1 WLHTDWRRAVPVTG
15 KALCVSASRMSVS
28 DGVARTASMDVDQL
42 QQWQAVVLQIYPR
55 LSQEIAACCILQ
67 VSPGATAATV
77 IQNAGATLGL
87 DMTRHYALLEV
98 RQDGGAERRLGDS
111 EMPVERVLLWPPGAR
126 NQHPQEEGYYFI
138 LQGSGG
144 DLGSGTG
151 SSEVPSLEE
160 YDDLCSLS
168 TLTEDTILATL
179 RQRFYKH
186 NIYTYASGILVAINP
201 FKFLPIYNPKYV
213 KMYNN
218 QPLGK
223 LSPHIFAVAD
233 VAYRTMLKKQEN
245 QCVVISGESGS
256 GKSQST
262 NFLVHC
268 LTALSQKGYSSG
280 AERTILGA
288 GPVLEAFG
296 NAKTAQNNNSSRF
309 GKFIQVNYLESGVVR
324 GAVVEKY
331 FLEKC
336 RLVFREKNERSYH
349 VFYYLLVGASK
360 EEQREFSLL
369 QPEDYTYLQQ
379 EDFHLEDA
387 EDLRHEFKRLHQAM
401 EMVGF
406 LVPTKKQIF
415 SVLSAILY
423 LGNVTYS
430 QSEDGQGLE
439 AGPADVL
446 SILSDLLKVK
456 QELLVEALTKKKQM
470 TANNTLVLHYTL
482 KEAVTVRDSMA
493 MSLYSSLFDWIILRI
508 NHALLNRRDMEEA
521 VSCLSIGILDIFG
534 FEDFQTNSFDR
545 FCINYANEKVQYYFN
560 QHIFKLEQEEY
571 QAEGISW
578 SPIDYTDNLGCIH
591 LISQKPTGLFHLLD
605 EESNLPHSTD
615 NTLLEKFKQQH
626 HDNPYFVPTTV
637 MEPAFIIQ
645 HFTGT
650 IKYQIK
656 DFREKNTD
664 HVRPEIVSLL
674 RSSQRAFMRQLMGSD
689 PVAVFRWGILRSTIR
704 IIAVFKEAGR
714 RRAAAG
720 LAKPTSCRITGELK
734 RRPMLA
740 LQRLSRKTKG
750 RKNKQLIPKNLMN
763 SRSLKH
769 IASLNQLLETKEM
782 VFDDALVL
790 QQMRYTGMLEMVR
803 IRKSGYNAK
812 FTIKEFLE
820 EFKVLLPKE
829 STSAPKDIAN
839 LLQKMGL
846 GQSTYQIGK
855 TKVFLK
861 ERERQHLQDTLNKE
875 VMRHIVILQRWFR
888 TCLVRSHFLCK
899 KDAAIRIQRCWRA
912 FRADNRC
919 LAATVIQA
927 AWRGSQERTDYLRKR
942 NSIMKMQAFVMNK
955 QGPNGSKAEGE
966 KPTTPPQ
973 LPPKMQSRHQ
983 PPPKLHTQHQR
994 SLDRTELHSEEHSP
1008 NRSPKTGP
1016 EVIGQKATQRNT
1028 ETEKRE
1034 GRGSPPPLNR
1044 PLSLPLDPKAGRDG
1058 GWESTGPSHH
1068 TGSLEGCSRLEDIK
1082 EHTKRW
1088 KESRMEGGHQEDS
1101 RPEVQRPRDM
1111 EGLLW
1116 NSGSG
1121 SDSSPS
1127 ATEFPKSS
1135 DISTDGA
1142 RFSRPDERATLRD
1155 SSQSQPTTPERLG
1168 IFSKFRK
1175 KRNAYGM
1182 VTNENAPSGRGA
1194 TSTSSPY
1201 SGRRPNTTIR
1211 ISRATRVSEQWN
1223 ASLEREITDTNELR
1237 HLDEFLGNQVNELR
1251 TRVKELSATE
1261 SIFLTATMQ
1270 FRETIKGMYS
1280 ISKPQI
1286 SYKDLM
1292 TGYHN
1297 CVSSHAGA
1305 KQLTEVS
1312 LVVNLFQST
1321 MNKPKTRG
1329 KKKTCPNSPL
1339 GHMFSTYQVNIR
1351 QSCDLC
1357 GFYIWGMEK
1366 AYMCS
1371 ACKLICHKKCLSKII
1386 TDCSTRCAR
1395 LDDGGPGRLH
1405 FGVQVCVLTSK
1416 TYPIPMVLRMMLEH
1430 VEMNGLYTEG
1440 IYRKS
1445 ASVSRAR
1452 ELHQLLETDPET
1464 ATLENYSIHTVTG
1477 LVKRWLRELPDP
1489 LLTYRLYNDFLHA
1502 VANSLAIVF
1511 APCILRSPNT
1521 TDPFLGMKD
1530 VSKTTTCV
1538 EILISEQFRRY
1549 TEKMKDITELEY
1561 AEAIS
1566 EKPSSKLDAPHMD
1579 NLAPSDIDMESERTL
1594 IERIKSIK
1602 QEKED
1607 LACRLPEL
1615 EQDNSDNDNMDSE
1628 SSISSE
1634 SLMEDRVGSLDSE
1647 GRVNLLWRSQRQ
1659 DYPSDI
1665 KNGHKLTMTGEKK
1678 KKKRLNRSILLA
1690 KKIIIK
1696 DGGSPHQGMGEP
1708 SVYHAVVVLHQ
1719 TFPQHTF
1726 LMNGLIHGVKGILSF
1741 LSAPLIGALS
1751 DVWGRKSFLLLTV
1764 FFTCAP
1770 IPLMKIS
1777 PWWYFAV
1784 ISMSGVFAVT
1794 FSVIFAYVADITAEH
1809 DRSTAYVIL
1818 ATAIALLDIIFILV
1832 VVPESLPE
1840 KMRPASWGA
1849 PISWEQADP
1858 FASLRK
1864 VGQDSTVLL
1873 ICITVQRFSS
1883 ETVAAFIAVVGILSI
1898 VAQTVVLGIL
1908 MRSIGNKNTIL
1919 LGLGFQILQ
1928 LAWYGFGS
1936 QPWMMWAAGAVAA
1949 MSSITFPAVS
1959 AIVSRNADPD
1969 QQGIR
1974 GLCNG
1979 LGPAFY
1985 GFIFYLFHVELTDL
1999 DAVDSHGKE
2008 TKPNMA
2014 NPADES
2020 SIIPGPP
2027 FLFGA
2032 CSVLLALLV
2041 ALFIPEHSG
2050 PGVRLGGYKKHSNGA
2065 QSHSHSPPSSGAEG
2079 KDPLLDGSCV

>member
-1 WLHTDWRRAVPVTG
+1 
-15 KALCVSASRMSVS
+15 MSVS
-28 DGVARTASMDVDQL
+28 DGVTRTTSLDMDQL
-42 QQWQAVVLQIYPR
+42 QQRQTVFLQIYPR
-55 LSQEIAACCILQ
+55 LPQDTAACCTLQ
-67 VSPGATAATV
+67 VSPRATTATV

-98 RQDGGAERRLGDS
+98 RQDGGAERMLRHS
-111 EMPVERVLLWPPGAR
+111 EIPVERVLLWPPGAR

-138 LQGSGG
+138 LQAQGSGG

-151 SSEVPSLEE
+151 GSEVSSLEE

-168 TLTEDTILATL
+168 TLTEDTILAAL

-213 KMYNN
+213 KMYND

-233 VAYRTMLKKQEN
+233 VAFHTMLKQQEN

-256 GKSQST
+256 GKTQSA
-262 NFLVHC
+262 NFLIHC

-280 AERTILGA
+280 VERTILGA

-296 NAKTAQNNNSSRF
+296 NAKTAQNNHSSRF

-336 RLVFREKNERSYH
+336 RLVFRDRSERNYH

-369 QPEDYTYLQQ
+369 HPEDYAYLQQ
-379 EDFHLEDA
+379 EDFNLEDA
-387 EDLRHEFKRLHQAM
+387 EDLRCEFKRLHQAM

-446 SILSDLLKVK
+446 YTLSDLLEVK
-456 QELLVEALTKKKQM
+456 QELLVEALTKRKLM
-470 TANNTLVLHYTL
+470 MANNTVVLHYTL
-482 KEAVTVRDSMA
+482 DEAVTARDSMA
-493 MSLYSSLFDWIILRI
+493 KSLYSSLFDWIVLHI

-534 FEDFQTNSFDR
+534 FEDFQTNSFEQ
-545 FCINYANEKVQYYFN
+545 FCINYSIEKVHYYFH
-560 QHIFKLEQEEY
+560 QHVFTLEQEEY
-571 QAEGISW
+571 QEEGISW
-578 SPIDYTDNLGCIH
+578 SPIDYKDNLGCIH
-591 LISQKPTGLFHLLD
+591 LISQKPTGLFHILD
-605 EESNLPHSTD
+605 EESNLSQSTD
-615 NTLLEKFKQQH
+615 NTLLEKFKQLH

-664 HVRPEIVSLL
+664 HMRPEIVSLL
-674 RSSQRAFMRQLMGSD
+674 RSSQRAFMRQLIGSD
-689 PVAVFRWGILRSTIR
+689 PVAFFRWGILRSTIH

-714 RRAAAG
+714 RRAAAA
-720 LAKPTSCRITGELK
+720 LVKPTSCRITGELK
-734 RRPMLA
+734 RRPILA
-740 LQRLSRKTKG
+740 LQRLASSRLDFSFDRSDDHPLEVLEDIFVSYENRKKTKG
-750 RKNKQLIPKNLMN
+750 SKRKQLIPKNLMN

-769 IASLNQLLETKEM
+769 IVGLTRHDLTPRSLLHPHPRNQPSSISAQFQASLNQLLETVGRAEPFFIHCIRSNAEKKEM
-782 VFDDALVL
+782 LFDDALVL
-790 QQMRYTGMLEMVR
+790 QQMRYTGMLETVR

-812 FTIKEFLE
+812 FTFKEFQE
-820 EFKVLLPKE
+820 KFKVLLPKE
-829 STSAPKDIAN
+829 ATSAPKDIAN

-888 TCLVRSHFLCK
+888 ACLIRRHFLCK
-899 KDAAIRIQRCWRA
+899 KDAAIRIQRCWLA

-927 AWRGSQERTDYLRKR
+927 AWRGSQERTDYLRMR
-942 NSIMKMQAFVMNK
+942 NSVKKMQALIRNK
-955 QGPNGSKAEGE
+955 QGPNSPTSSTKAEGE
-966 KPTTPPQ
+966 KPATPPQ
-973 LPPKMQSRHQ
+973 LPPKTQSTHQ
-983 PPPKLHTQHQR
+983 YQTQHQR
-994 SLDRTELHSEEHSP
+994 NLERTELRRRQHSEEHSP
-1008 NRSPKTGP
+1008 NRSPETGP
-1016 EVIGQKATQRNT
+1016 EVNGQKASQRNT
-1028 ETEKRE
+1028 EMEKRE

-1044 PLSLPLDPKAGRDG
+1044 PLSFPLDAKAGRDG
-1058 GWESTGPSHH
+1058 EGESTSPSHH
-1068 TGSLEGCSRLEDIK
+1068 AGSLKGCSTLEDSK
-1082 EHTKRW
+1082 ERAEGW
-1088 KESRMEGGHQEDS
+1088 NVSRREGGHQEDS
-1101 RPEVQRPRDM
+1101 RAEVQRPRNM

-1116 NSGSG
+1116 NSGSV
-1121 SDSSPS
+1121 SDSSPI
-1127 ATEFPKSS
+1127 ATEFPKCS

-1142 RFSRPDERATLRD
+1142 SFSLPDESITRRD
-1155 SSQSQPTTPERLG
+1155 SSQSQPTTPDRLG
-1168 IFSKFRK
+1168 IFSKFRR
-1175 KRNAYGM
+1175 KRPTRNSQTNAYGM
-1182 VTNENAPSGRGA
+1182 VTNENAPSGKGA
-1194 TSTSSPY
+1194 TSTSSLY
-1201 SGRRPNTTIR
+1201 TGRCGNNREGRGNTTIR

-1223 ASLEREITDTNELR
+1223 ASLEREITDTDELR

-1261 SIFLTATMQ
+1261 MIFLTATMQ

-1280 ISKPQI
+1280 VLKPHI
-1286 SYKDLM
+1286 SYKVLM
-1292 TGYHN
+1292 TGYCN

-1312 LVVNLFQST
+1312 LVVNLFQSILDGFIRGEIKREGFGLPVKT
-1321 MNKPKTRG
+1321 VNKPKT
-1329 KKKTCPNSPL
+1329 KKKKCLDSPL

-1357 GFYIWGMEK
+1357 GFYIWVMEK

-1395 LDDGGPGRLH
+1395 LDDGEPGCLH

-1416 TYPIPMVLRMMLEH
+1416 TYPIPMVLLMMLEH

-1440 IYRKS
+1440 LYRKS
-1445 ASVSRAR
+1445 GSASHAR
-1452 ELHQLLETDPET
+1452 ELHQLLEINPET

-1477 LVKRWLRELPDP
+1477 LVKRWFRELPDP
-1489 LLTYRLYNDFLHA
+1489 LLTYRLYKDFLHA
-1502 VANSLAIVF
+1502 VELPEQSERLRAVYQKLDELPSANFKTLERLVFHLVRVAKEEEHNRMSANSLAIVF
-1511 APCILRSPNT
+1511 APCILRSQDT
-1521 TDPFLGMKD
+1521 TDPFLVMKD

-1561 AEAIS
+1561 AEALAVNQLKLKRQNTIS
-1566 EKPSSKLDAPHMD
+1566 EKPSSELDAPHMD
-1579 NLAPSDIDMESERTL
+1579 NLDPLDIDMESERNL

-1602 QEKED
+1602 QEKEE

-1615 EQDNSDNDNMDSE
+1615 EQENSDNDNLDSE

-1634 SLMEDRVGSLDSE
+1634 SLDSE
-1647 GRVNLLWRSQRQ
+1647 GRMNLLWRSPRQERPPKPPDLAQRTTTATDQ
-1659 DYPSDI
+1659 ARWIEPPAHN
-1665 KNGHKLTMTGEKK
+1665 KT
-1678 KKKRLNRSILLA
+1678 RSR
-1690 KKIIIK
+1690 
-1696 DGGSPHQGMGEP
+1696 
-1708 SVYHAVVVLHQ
+1708 
-1719 TFPQHTF
+1719 
-1726 LMNGLIHGVKGILSF
+1726 N
-1741 LSAPLIGALS
+1741 
-1751 DVWGRKSFLLLTV
+1751 
-1764 FFTCAP
+1764 
-1770 IPLMKIS
+1770 
-1777 PWWYFAV
+1777 
-1784 ISMSGVFAVT
+1784 
-1794 FSVIFAYVADITAEH
+1794 FSE
-1809 DRSTAYVIL
+1809 
-1818 ATAIALLDIIFILV
+1818 LDIPFI
-1832 VVPESLPE
+1832 
-1840 KMRPASWGA
+1840 
-1849 PISWEQADP
+1849 
-1858 FASLRK
+1858 
-1864 VGQDSTVLL
+1864 
-1873 ICITVQRFSS
+1873 
-1883 ETVAAFIAVVGILSI
+1883 
-1898 VAQTVVLGIL
+1898 
-1908 MRSIGNKNTIL
+1908 
-1919 LGLGFQILQ
+1919 
-1928 LAWYGFGS
+1928 
-1936 QPWMMWAAGAVAA
+1936 
-1949 MSSITFPAVS
+1949 
-1959 AIVSRNADPD
+1959 
-1969 QQGIR
+1969 
-1974 GLCNG
+1974 
-1979 LGPAFY
+1979 
-1985 GFIFYLFHVELTDL
+1985 
-1999 DAVDSHGKE
+1999 
-2008 TKPNMA
+2008 
-2014 NPADES
+2014 DE
-2020 SIIPGPP
+2020 
-2027 FLFGA
+2027 
-2032 CSVLLALLV
+2032 
-2041 ALFIPEHSG
+2041 E
-2050 PGVRLGGYKKHSNGA
+2050 
-2065 QSHSHSPPSSGAEG
+2065 E
-2079 KDPLLDGSCV
+2079 D

>member
-1 WLHTDWRRAVPVTG
+1 
-15 KALCVSASRMSVS
+15 MSVS

-138 LQGSGG
+138 LQGGGG

-268 LTALSQKGYSSG
+268 LTALSQKGYSSV

-591 LISQKPTGLFHLLD
+591 LISQKPTGLFHILD

-740 LQRLSRKTKG
+740 LQRLSSSWLDFSFDRSDDPPLEELEDVFANYENRKKTKG

-769 IASLNQLLETKEM
+769 IVGLTLHDRTTRSLLHDRTTRSPLHPHQRKQPSSISAQFQASLNQLLETVGRAEPFFIHCIRSNAEKKEM
-782 VFDDALVL
+782 LFDDALVL

-942 NSIMKMQAFVMNK
+942 NSIMKMQAFIRNK

-983 PPPKLHTQHQR
+983 PPPKLHTQNQR

-1058 GWESTGPSHH
+1058 EGESTGPSHH

-1280 ISKPQI
+1280 VSKPHI

-1312 LVVNLFQST
+1312 LVVNLFQSVLDGFIRGEIKREGVGPVKT

-1395 LDDGGPGRLH
+1395 LDDGGPGHLH

-1416 TYPIPMVLRMMLEH
+1416 TCPIPMVLRMMLEH

-1445 ASVSRAR
+1445 ASVSLAR

-1502 VANSLAIVF
+1502 VELPEQSERLRAVYQKLDELPSANFKTLERLVFHLVRVTKLENHNRMSANSLAIVF

-1561 AEAIS
+1561 AEAVAVNQLKLKRRNTIS

-1659 DYPSDI
+1659 ECPPKPPDLAQRTTTAT
-1665 KNGHKLTMTGEKK
+1665 GHDQARWTEPPAHNKT
-1678 KKKRLNRSILLA
+1678 RSR
-1690 KKIIIK
+1690 
-1696 DGGSPHQGMGEP
+1696 
-1708 SVYHAVVVLHQ
+1708 
-1719 TFPQHTF
+1719 
-1726 LMNGLIHGVKGILSF
+1726 N
-1741 LSAPLIGALS
+1741 
-1751 DVWGRKSFLLLTV
+1751 
-1764 FFTCAP
+1764 
-1770 IPLMKIS
+1770 
-1777 PWWYFAV
+1777 
-1784 ISMSGVFAVT
+1784 
-1794 FSVIFAYVADITAEH
+1794 FSE
-1809 DRSTAYVIL
+1809 
-1818 ATAIALLDIIFILV
+1818 LDIPFI
-1832 VVPESLPE
+1832 
-1840 KMRPASWGA
+1840 
-1849 PISWEQADP
+1849 
-1858 FASLRK
+1858 
-1864 VGQDSTVLL
+1864 
-1873 ICITVQRFSS
+1873 
-1883 ETVAAFIAVVGILSI
+1883 
-1898 VAQTVVLGIL
+1898 
-1908 MRSIGNKNTIL
+1908 
-1919 LGLGFQILQ
+1919 
-1928 LAWYGFGS
+1928 
-1936 QPWMMWAAGAVAA
+1936 
-1949 MSSITFPAVS
+1949 
-1959 AIVSRNADPD
+1959 
-1969 QQGIR
+1969 
-1974 GLCNG
+1974 
-1979 LGPAFY
+1979 
-1985 GFIFYLFHVELTDL
+1985 
-1999 DAVDSHGKE
+1999 
-2008 TKPNMA
+2008 
-2014 NPADES
+2014 DE
-2020 SIIPGPP
+2020 
-2027 FLFGA
+2027 
-2032 CSVLLALLV
+2032 
-2041 ALFIPEHSG
+2041 E
-2050 PGVRLGGYKKHSNGA
+2050 
-2065 QSHSHSPPSSGAEG
+2065 E
-2079 KDPLLDGSCV
+2079 D